1 MRKLIVAA
9 TLVTA
14 LAFPLLSR
22 AEVNAF
28 GVSVPFERTRVS
40 DNIRGGSFT
49 VYPFYPIRTQKLNNG
64 SGTANPV
71 RTEYHNVYTVFGVNL
86 SGSDVI

>member
-1 MRKLIVAA
+1 MKKLIVAA

-28 GVSVPFERTRVS
+28 GVSVPVEQTRVS
-40 DNIRGGSFT
+40 DNIRGGS
-49 VYPFYPIRTQKLNNG
+49 VAEYPFYPINAQKLNNR
-64 SGTANPV
+64 SGITHPV
-71 RTEYHNVYTVFGVNL
+71 SAEHENVYTVFGVRL
-86 SGSDVI
+86 SGSNVI